1 MYQLSC
7 SAALRKALA
16 LFVLQI
22 TFSELL
28 KGSFRSVKLEIL
40 AIHLEKQYSKHAGDI

>member
-1 MYQLSC
+1 MHQLGC
-7 SAALRKALA
+7 SAALGKALA

-28 KGSFRSVKLEIL
+28 EGKLPL
-40 AIHLEKQYSKHAGDI
+40 